1 MPVPSWS
8 LWLDLQRAANQ
19 AQSALKEKAASLE
32 LRPVDMSVLVNVE
45 ARPGL
50 TAKALA
56 SATGLKA
63 STLNGP
69 MNRLESLGLLER
81 DRGHGV
87 DRREVDLRLTPEG
100 KERATQARDAMSRY
114 RSVLLA
120 SSVSPEDM
128 KADMKAFGRV
138 LSAIARNAAT
148 EASSA

>member
-56 SATGLKA
+56 RATGLKG
-63 STLNGP
+63 STLTGVID
-69 MNRLESLGLLER
+69 RLESLGLLER
-81 DRGHGV
+81 DRDHDD
-87 DRREVDLRLTPEG
+87 DRRMVSLRLTPEG
-100 KERATQARDAMSRY
+100 RERATQARAAMSRY

-120 SSVSPEDM
+120 RVTAEQII
-128 KADMKAFGRV
+128 AFHHV
-138 LSAIARNAAT
+138 LSAVAKERGY
-148 EASSA
+148 